1 MPARS
6 VGVARHHPATRPN
19 PGLALAGTCSLAAMN
34 DDQPARPATADPAR
48 SFGSVA
54 EAYDRGRPTYPADAV
69 AWLAGGEAKVVL
81 ELAAGTGKLTRE
93 LVDQGHAVFATE
105 PDEAMLALL
114 RERVP
119 EVSAKVATAEEI
131 PANDRSVDV
140 VVVAQAFHWFDHE
153 VALAEIA
160 RVLKPGGHLALVWNS
175 RDERIPWVRRMGDIL
190 GRQDL
195 DTSSADHLVQSE
207 LFGFVEEAA
216 FKHWQEV
223 NRESI
228 LDLARSRS
236 SFATMDDDERERNLA
251 RVLAFY
257 DDYGRGMDGMQIP
270 YVTRCYRAVV
280 TDRGEQATAAPDEP
294 SHEGPVV
301 SDGTDT
307 DMLLIDFR

>member
-1 MPARS
+1 MSDEHPAAPAPVDRARS
-6 VGVARHHPATRPN
+6 YGPVAA
-19 PGLALAGTCSLAAMN
+19 
-34 DDQPARPATADPAR
+34 
-48 SFGSVA
+48 
-54 EAYDRGRPTYPADAV
+54 AYDRGRPSYPAEAV
-69 AWLAGGEAKVVL
+69 AWLVGGEAKVVL

-105 PDEAMLALL
+105 PEEAMLEVL

-119 EVSAKVATAEEI
+119 EVSAKPATAEEI

-153 VALAEIA
+153 AALAEIA
-160 RVLKPGGHLALVWNS
+160 RVLKPGGHVALVWNS

-190 GRQDL
+190 GRHDS
-195 DTSSADHLVQSE
+195 DTRSAQHLVHSD
-207 LFGFVEEAA
+207 LFGFVEEAT

-223 NRESI
+223 NRETV

-236 SFATMDDDERERNLA
+236 SFAAMAEDERERHLA
-251 RVLAFY
+251 DLLAFY

-270 YVTRCYRAVV
+270 YVTHCYRAVV
-280 TDRGEQATAAPDEP
+280 VDRDEP
-294 SHEGPVV
+294 TTSGPVEPSQEGPVV

>member
-1 MPARS
+1 MS
-6 VGVARHHPATRPN
+6 
-19 PGLALAGTCSLAAMN
+19 
-34 DDQPARPATADPAR
+34 DDTSTSPSPVDRAR
-48 SFGSVA
+48 SFGTVA
-54 EAYDRGRPTYPADAV
+54 EAYDRGRPSYPAEAV
-69 AWLAGGEAKVVL
+69 AWLAGGDAKVVL
-81 ELAAGTGKLTRE
+81 ELGAGTGKLTRE

-105 PDEAMLALL
+105 PDEAMLEVL
-114 RERVP
+114 RRRVP
-119 EVSAKVATAEEI
+119 EVSAKVATAEAI

-153 VALAEIA
+153 PALAEVA

-175 RDERIPWVRRMGDIL
+175 RDERIPWVRRLGDIL

-195 DTSSADHLVQSE
+195 DTSSSDHLVQSE
-207 LFGFVEEAA
+207 LFGFMEEAT

-236 SFATMDDDERERNLA
+236 SFTAMGDDEREDNLA
-251 RVLAFY
+251 RVRAFY
-257 DDYGRGMDGMQIP
+257 EDYGRGMDGMRIP

-280 TDRGEQATAAPDEP
+280 VDRDDTGPSPEDEAPD
-294 SHEGPVV
+294 GPVV

>member
-1 MPARS
+1 MS
-6 VGVARHHPATRPN
+6 
-19 PGLALAGTCSLAAMN
+19 
-34 DDQPARPATADPAR
+34 DDQPESPAPVDRAR

-54 EAYDRGRPTYPADAV
+54 DAYDRGRPAYPAAAV
-69 AWLAGGEAKVVL
+69 TWLAGGEAKVVL
-81 ELAAGTGKLTRE
+81 ELGAGTGKLTRQ

-105 PDEAMLALL
+105 PDEAMLEVLHA
-114 RERVP
+114 RVP

-153 VALAEIA
+153 AALPEIA

-175 RDERIPWVRRMGDIL
+175 RDERIPWVRKMGDIL

-195 DTSSADHLVQSE
+195 DTTSSEHLVHSD
-207 LFGFVEEAA
+207 LFGFMEEIS
-216 FKHWQEV
+216 FKHWQDV

-236 SFATMDDDERERNLA
+236 SFAMMDDAEQEVHLEEVR
-251 RVLAFY
+251 AFY
-257 DDYGRGMDGMQIP
+257 ADYGRGMDGMRIP

-280 TDRGEQATAAPDEP
+280 VDRDEQTTSEDGDP
-294 SHEGPVV
+294 SQDGPVV

>member
-1 MPARS
+1 MSDELPET
-6 VGVARHHPATRPN
+6 PATVDR
-19 PGLALAGTCSLAAMN
+19 
-34 DDQPARPATADPAR
+34 AR

-54 EAYDRGRPTYPADAV
+54 EAYDRGRPAYPAEAV
-69 AWLAGGEAKVVL
+69 GWLTGGEAKVVL
-81 ELAAGTGKLTRE
+81 ELGAGTGKLTRE

-105 PDEAMLALL
+105 PDEAMLAIL

-153 VALAEIA
+153 VALPEIA

-175 RDERIPWVRRMGDIL
+175 RDERIPWVRRMGELL

-195 DTSSADHLVQSE
+195 DTGSAEHVVHSD
-207 LFGFVEEAA
+207 LFGFMEEAT

-223 NRESI
+223 NRETI
-228 LDLARSRS
+228 IDLARSRS
-236 SFATMDDDERERNLA
+236 SFAMMDDAEQDAHLEQVR
-251 RVLAFY
+251 AFY
-257 DDYGRGMDGMQIP
+257 EDYGRGMDGMQIP
-270 YVTRCYRAVV
+270 YVTRCYRAAVV
-280 TDRGEQATAAPDEP
+280 DRDEQTTSSPDEP
-294 SHEGPVV
+294 SQDGPVV

>member
-1 MPARS
+1 MS
-6 VGVARHHPATRPN
+6 DDHLETPATTDR
-19 PGLALAGTCSLAAMN
+19 
-34 DDQPARPATADPAR
+34 AR

-54 EAYDRGRPTYPADAV
+54 EAYDRGRPTYPAEAA

-105 PDEAMLALL
+105 PDEAMLEVL

-119 EVSAKVATAEEI
+119 EVSAKVATAESI

-140 VVVAQAFHWFDHE
+140 VVVAQAFHWFDHD

-207 LFGFVEEAA
+207 HFGFVEEAT

-223 NRESI
+223 NRETI

-236 SFATMDDDERERNLA
+236 TVTTMGEADREEHLA

-280 TDRGEQATAAPDEP
+280 VDRDEATTSGPDEP
-294 SHEGPVV
+294 SQEGPVV
-301 SDGTDT
+301 SDGSDT

>member
-1 MPARS
+1 MS
-6 VGVARHHPATRPN
+6 DELSETRP
-19 PGLALAGTCSLAAMN
+19 TV
-34 DDQPARPATADPAR
+34 DRAR

-54 EAYDRGRPTYPADAV
+54 DAYDRGRPSYPDEAV
-69 AWLAGGEAKVVL
+69 TWLTGGEAKVVL
-81 ELAAGTGKLTRE
+81 ELGAGTGKLTRQ
-93 LVDQGHAVFATE
+93 LVDAGHAVFATD
-105 PDEAMLALL
+105 PDEAMLEVL

-119 EVSAKVATAEEI
+119 EVSARTATAEDI

-153 VALAEIA
+153 AALPEIA
-160 RVLKPGGHLALVWNS
+160 RILKPGGHVALVWNS
-175 RDERIPWVRRMGDIL
+175 RDERIPWVRRMGDLL
-190 GRQDL
+190 GRHDSN
-195 DTSSADHLVQSE
+195 TSSSQHLVTSE
-207 LFGFVEEAA
+207 LFGFMEETS

-223 NRESI
+223 NRDSV

-236 SFATMDDDERERNLA
+236 SYLVMDADDQEQHLA
-251 RVLAFY
+251 EVRAFY

-280 TDRGEQATAAPDEP
+280 VDRDEQTTSGDDEP
-294 SHEGPVV
+294 SQGGPVV

>member
-1 MPARS
+1 MSDELPET
-6 VGVARHHPATRPN
+6 PATGGR
-19 PGLALAGTCSLAAMN
+19 
-34 DDQPARPATADPAR
+34 AR
-48 SFGSVA
+48 SFGTVA
-54 EAYDRGRPTYPADAV
+54 EAYDRGRPAYPEEAV
-69 AWLAGGEAKVVL
+69 AWLTGGEAKVVL
-81 ELAAGTGKLTRE
+81 ELGAGTGKLTRQ
-93 LVDQGHAVFATE
+93 LVDAGHAVFATD
-105 PDEAMLALL
+105 PDEAMLEVL

-153 VALAEIA
+153 VALPEIA
-160 RVLKPGGHLALVWNS
+160 RILKPGGHVALMWNS

-190 GRQDL
+190 GRQDSN
-195 DTSSADHLVQSE
+195 TSSAQHLVHSD
-207 LFGFVEEAA
+207 LFGFMEETS

-236 SFATMDDDERERNLA
+236 SFLVMDDDEKQQHLEEVR
-251 RVLAFY
+251 AFY
-257 DDYGRGMDGMQIP
+257 ADYGRGMDGMQIP

-280 TDRGEQATAAPDEP
+280 VDRDEQTTSDGDAP
-294 SHEGPVV
+294 SQEGPVV

>member
-1 MPARS
+1 MSDELPET
-6 VGVARHHPATRPN
+6 PATGGR
-19 PGLALAGTCSLAAMN
+19 
-34 DDQPARPATADPAR
+34 AR
-48 SFGSVA
+48 SFGTVA
-54 EAYDRGRPTYPADAV
+54 EAYDRGRPAYPEDAV
-69 AWLAGGEAKVVL
+69 AWLTGGEAKVVL
-81 ELAAGTGKLTRE
+81 ELGAGTGKLTRQ
-93 LVDQGHAVFATE
+93 LVDAGHAVFATD
-105 PDEAMLALL
+105 PDEAMLEVL

-153 VALAEIA
+153 VALPEIA
-160 RVLKPGGHLALVWNS
+160 RILKPGGHVALMWNS

-190 GRQDL
+190 GRQDSN
-195 DTSSADHLVQSE
+195 TSSAQHLVHSD
-207 LFGFVEEAA
+207 LFGFMEETS

-236 SFATMDDDERERNLA
+236 SFLVMDDDEKQQHLEEVR
-251 RVLAFY
+251 AFY
-257 DDYGRGMDGMQIP
+257 ADYGRGMDGMQIP

-280 TDRGEQATAAPDEP
+280 IDRDEQTTSDGDEP
-294 SHEGPVV
+294 SQEGPVV

>member
-1 MPARS
+1 MSDELPET
-6 VGVARHHPATRPN
+6 PATGGR
-19 PGLALAGTCSLAAMN
+19 G
-34 DDQPARPATADPAR
+34 R
-48 SFGSVA
+48 SFGTVA
-54 EAYDRGRPTYPADAV
+54 EAYDRGRPAYPAEAV
-69 AWLAGGEAKVVL
+69 AWLTGGEAKVVL
-81 ELAAGTGKLTRE
+81 ELGAGTGKLTRQ
-93 LVDQGHAVFATE
+93 LVDAGHAVFATDA
-105 PDEAMLALL
+105 DEAMLEVL

-119 EVSAKVATAEEI
+119 EVSAKVATAEDI

-153 VALAEIA
+153 LALPEIA
-160 RVLKPGGHLALVWNS
+160 RILKPGGHVALVWNS
-175 RDERIPWVRRMGDIL
+175 RDERIPWVRRMGDLL

-195 DTSSADHLVQSE
+195 DTSSAEHLVHSD
-207 LFGFVEEAA
+207 LFGFMEEAS

-236 SFATMDDDERERNLA
+236 SYLVMDEAEQQEHLDE
-251 RVLAFY
+251 VGAFY
-257 DDYGRGMDGMQIP
+257 ADYGRGMDGMQIP

-280 TDRGEQATAAPDEP
+280 VDGDEQTTSDGDEP
-294 SHEGPVV
+294 SQEGPVV